1 VAMAERHLESEAMGY
16 LFGMPLRAGIV
27 PGQIPPKLCLRAA
40 KRREHRPAG
49 HRPGGCASPV
59 SLAARPICGQR
70 PSASVN
76 LYTVQQGREVG
87 VW

>member
-27 PGQIPPKLCLRAA
+27 PGKS
-40 KRREHRPAG
+40 RRNYVCGRRSAGQHRPAG

-59 SLAARPICGQR
+59 SLAARPIRGQR

-76 LYTVQQGREVG
+76 LYTVQQGREVV